1 MKMVAKIT
9 RQEIK
14 RVVERMMLVT
24 TNLMPASYFATQIKD
39 TQPRRLHVS
48 AKTLGK
54 WLAKWARQDDEL
66 FTVTLYKG
74 VATYS
79 LTDSIREV
87 RIKQNKKTGSENMS
101 DEITTSESRNG
112 LKKIS
117 VNLSPSSI
125 EYLNARKHNE
135 GLSPSRIFEQW
146 TQAVVDREGVQTLNA
161 EPFKT
166 KTQQDA
172 EDRANRKLERDAKKL
187 VDAELAESEVS
198 EPSEE

>member
-1 MKMVAKIT
+1 MVSATT

-14 RVVERMMLVT
+14 VVVERMMLDT
-24 TNLMPASYFATQIKD
+24 TNMMPASFFATQLK
-39 TQPRRLHVS
+39 THPRRLHVS

-66 FTVTLYKG
+66 FIVTLYQG

-79 LTDSIREV
+79 LTDEKRKV
-87 RIKQNKKTGSENMS
+87 RTKITNKNGVKNIETEH
-101 DEITTSESRNG
+101 TSESRNV

-146 TQAVVDREGVQTLNA
+146 TQAVVDKEGVPALTA

-166 KTQQDA
+166 KTQQA
-172 EDRANRKLERDAKKL
+172 SEDRTARKAERDAKKL
-187 VDAELAESEVS
+187 ADAEVAD
-198 EPSEE
+198 EPTVADEE

>member
-1 MKMVAKIT
+1 MVSAIT
-9 RQEIK
+9 QLEI
-14 RVVERMMLVT
+14 RTVVERMMLDT
-24 TNLMPASYFATQIKD
+24 SSLMPASYFATQLKE

-54 WLAKWARQDDEL
+54 WLARWARQDDEL
-66 FTVTLYKG
+66 FRVTLYQG

-79 LTDSIREV
+79 LAEPIREA
-87 RIKQNKKTGSENMS
+87 RIEQQKNKKVNKMSE
-101 DEITTSESRNG
+101 ELTTSESRTG

-146 TQAVVDREGVQTLNA
+146 TQAVVDKEGVPALNE

-166 KTQQDA
+166 KTQQAAEERAARKAEREAKKAAEAEAAEGDDSDEDA
-172 EDRANRKLERDAKKL
+172 E
-187 VDAELAESEVS
+187 
-198 EPSEE
+198 